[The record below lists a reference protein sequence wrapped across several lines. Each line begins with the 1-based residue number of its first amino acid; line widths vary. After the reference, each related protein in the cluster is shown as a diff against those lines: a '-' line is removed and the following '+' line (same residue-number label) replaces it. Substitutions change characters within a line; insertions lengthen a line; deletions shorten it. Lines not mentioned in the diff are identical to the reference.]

1 MTYEEIVAYTKNVV
15 AAADLKAYKGHL
27 AAQINI
33 TGEGEGAFY
42 IELNDGTAA
51 VEPYEYFD
59 RDVILQSTV
68 GVFADILDG
77 KKYPQEALD
86 NNELAVIGD
95 AEKALE
101 LVEILKKKTVAKK
114 AAAKKA
120 EAKPAAKKAPAKKAE
135 AKPAAKKA
143 EPVKKAEAKPA
154 AKKAEPV
161 KKAEAKPAA
170 KKAEPVKKEEAKP
183 AAKKAEPVKK
193 AEVKPVT
200 AETKKAAVATA
211 KKNVAK
217 KATK

>member
-1 MTYEEIVAYTKNVV
+1 MTYEEIVAYTKKVV

-68 GVFADILDG
+68 SVFTDILDG

-101 LVEILKKKTVAKK
+101 LVEILKKK
-114 AAAKKA
+114 
-120 EAKPAAKKAPAKKAE
+120 PAAKKAPAKKAE
-135 AKPAAKKA
+135 AKPAAKKT
-143 EPVKKAEAKPA
+143 EPAKKAEAKP
-154 AKKAEPV
+154 V
-161 KKAEAKPAA
+161 
-170 KKAEPVKKEEAKP
+170 
-183 AAKKAEPVKK
+183 AKKAEPVKK
-193 AEVKPVT
+193 AEVKPATV
-200 AETKKAAVATA
+200 ETKKAAVATA

-217 KATK
+217 KVTK

>member
-101 LVEILKKKTVAKK
+101 LVEILKKK
-114 AAAKKA
+114 
-120 EAKPAAKKAPAKKAE
+120 PAAKKAPAKKAE
-135 AKPAAKKA
+135 AKSAAKKA
-143 EPVKKAEAKPA
+143 P
-154 AKKAEPV
+154 
-161 KKAEAKPAA
+161 
-170 KKAEPVKKEEAKP
+170 
-183 AAKKAEPVKK
+183 AKKAEPVKK

>member
-101 LVEILKKKTVAKK
+101 LVEILKKKT
-114 AAAKKA
+114 
-120 EAKPAAKKAPAKKAE
+120 AAKKAPAKKAE
-135 AKPAAKKA
+135 AKSAAKKA
-143 EPVKKAEAKPA
+143 P
-154 AKKAEPV
+154 AKKA
-161 KKAEAKPAA
+161 
-170 KKAEPVKKEEAKP
+170 EAKP

>member
-101 LVEILKKKTVAKK
+101 LVEILKKKPAAKK
-114 AAAKKA
+114 APAKKA

-170 KKAEPVKKEEAKP
+170 KKAEPVKKAE
-183 AAKKAEPVKK
+183 AKKAEPVKK

>member
-1 MTYEEIVAYTKNVV
+1 MTYEEIVAYTKKVV

-68 GVFADILDG
+68 SVFTDILDG

-101 LVEILKKKTVAKK
+101 LVEILKKK
-114 AAAKKA
+114 
-120 EAKPAAKKAPAKKAE
+120 PALSSF
-135 AKPAAKKA
+135 
-143 EPVKKAEAKPA
+143 
-154 AKKAEPV
+154 
-161 KKAEAKPAA
+161 
-170 KKAEPVKKEEAKP
+170 
-183 AAKKAEPVKK
+183 
-193 AEVKPVT
+193 
-200 AETKKAAVATA
+200 
-211 KKNVAK
+211 
-217 KATK
+217 